1 MKTTTLE
8 RRALARILRC
18 LRACTPR
25 RPRRVLLEE
34 AEIELWGLYRREQA
48 QLLREAGQLRAA
60 SAPAARAGSASPVA
74 VSHGERRR
82 ALHDWRARAGE
93 CAALCAHDGYPLAPS
108 LAACTA
114 RPLHAWPTARALRS
128 DASRLGAQDD

>member
-1 MKTTTLE
+1 MTPTTLE
-8 RRALARILRC
+8 RRALARILRF
-18 LRACTPR
+18 LRATAPR

-48 QLLREAGQLRAA
+48 QLLGEAGRLRATA
-60 SAPAARAGSASPVA
+60 STAASTARVLLAEGARR
-74 VSHGERRR
+74 ERRR
-82 ALHDWRARAGE
+82 ALRAWRARARE

-114 RPLHAWPTARALRS
+114 RPLHAWPTACALRT
-128 DASRLGAQDD
+128 DASRLGARID